1 MTWKEFQIQLLG
13 FNESE
18 KLRLT
23 WERNLT
29 YNLAMSV
36 GMFKKIP
43 KPEQWLPLPFEQE
56 LKPTMTAQEIESVMQ
71 REMEAFEK
79 NRKK

>member
-36 GMFKKIP
+36 GMFKKKP
-43 KPEQWLPLPFEQE
+43 SPEQWLSLPFEKVLE
-56 LKPTMTAQEIESVMQ
+56 PTMTAEEIENLMQ
-71 REMEAFEK
+71 KEMEAFENK
-79 NRKK
+79 RKK